1 MKRSQTPTLERMDKN
16 NMDTNDTNGQYGY
29 KSIIWIQKMQN
40 VNIDQKGGFGVM
52 VFNATFN
59 NI

>member
-1 MKRSQTPTLERMDKN
+1 MDKN